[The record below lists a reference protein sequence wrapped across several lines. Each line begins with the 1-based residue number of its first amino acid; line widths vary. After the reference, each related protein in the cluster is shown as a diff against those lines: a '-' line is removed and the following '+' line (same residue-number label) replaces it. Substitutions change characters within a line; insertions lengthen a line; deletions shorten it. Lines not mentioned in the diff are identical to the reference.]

1 VIPYPP
7 VGGGH
12 KRTLR
17 LLEAMGRA
25 GVEPHLVVPGEPQA
39 GARDALRARG
49 VMVECVRPTPPTL
62 RRRLRQHARRLPAPY
77 DPAVAHRVEELAMRK
92 QPAFIQIEHTQ
103 NAPYH
108 EAAPGLRLILS
119 LQNVDSETIEALY
132 HDARRGSPTRLRLR
146 NRWRSMRATERQAA
160 RQADVLLC
168 VTEQDAAHFTDLA
181 KRTIVV
187 PNGVDDELFEIDDEL
202 PGHDQ
207 VLFFGLLDYEPNAVG
222 IARFLRQ
229 GWPLVRRLRPSARL
243 RLAGGGMPSWLDAEA
258 QAAEGVDVL
267 GFVERLD
274 LELAASDAVVVP
286 IWQGGGTRL
295 KVLEAMAAARPVAGT
310 PLGVSETGF
319 EHGHHGLVAE
329 TPSALARAVVALLE
343 DRPAARKLGGEARR
357 LAERYAW
364 HLVTR
369 PAEELYAEWIERDQ
383 ELMQG
388 RAP

>member
-25 GVEPHLVVPGEPQA
+25 GVEPHLVVPGEPRG

-49 VMVECVRPTPPTL
+49 AVLECVQQTPPTL
-62 RRRLRQHARRLPAPY
+62 RRRLRQHARRLPAAY
-77 DPAVAHRVEELAMRK
+77 DPAVGNRVEELAIRQ
-92 QPAFIQIEHTQ
+92 QPSFIQIEHTQ
-103 NAPYH
+103 NACYRK
-108 EAAPGLRLILS
+108 AAPGLRSVLS
-119 LQNVDSETIEALY
+119 LHNVDSESIDGLS
-132 HDARRGSPTRLRLR
+132 HDARRGSLAWLRLR
-146 NRWRSMRATERQAA
+146 NRWRSMRATERRAA

-168 VTEQDAAHFTDLA
+168 VSDQDAAAFTDLA
-181 KRTIVV
+181 NRTIVV
-187 PNGVDDELFEIDDEL
+187 PNGVDEELFEIDDEL

-207 VLFFGLLDYEPNAVG
+207 VLFFGLFDYEPNVLG
-222 IARFLRQ
+222 VARFLRN
-229 GWPLVRRLRPSARL
+229 GWPVVRRARPDARL

-258 QAAEGVDVL
+258 NAAEGVDVL

-286 IWQGGGTRL
+286 IWHGGGTRL
-295 KVLEAMAAARPVAGT
+295 KVLEAMAAARPVAST

-319 EHGHHGLVAE
+319 EHGRHGLVAE
-329 TPSALARAVVALLE
+329 TPAAVARAVVALLE

-364 HLVTR
+364 QLVTR

-383 ELMQG
+383 ELMKG
-388 RAP
+388 RAK